1 MKKIIL
7 SIIIIM
13 CSSGVLLAAN
23 CEGALAKLKPSC
35 NFIGEGVQQMKNF
48 SKNNKT
54 IDKSLENAGVIKK
67 KSSRKTL
74 KQIAEEN
81 KTIDQTIK
89 NMKKK

>member
-23 CEGALAKLKPSC
+23 CEGTFAKLKPSC
-35 NFIGEGVQQMKNF
+35 NFVGKGVQQMKNF

-54 IDKSLENAGVIKK
+54 IGKSLENAGVIKK
-67 KSSRKTL
+67 NKTRKTL